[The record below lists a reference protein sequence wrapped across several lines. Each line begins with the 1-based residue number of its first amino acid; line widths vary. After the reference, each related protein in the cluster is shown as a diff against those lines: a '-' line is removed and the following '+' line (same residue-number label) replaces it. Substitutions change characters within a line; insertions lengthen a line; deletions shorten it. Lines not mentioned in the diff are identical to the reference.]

1 MHDAAP
7 ADYQKIEKLEFV
19 KRGEQALCGDLYLP
33 SQAHK
38 APCVIA
44 AHGGAWQR
52 GGPSSYH
59 DIGPYLASKGI
70 ALFAVTYR
78 FAPKNLFPA
87 AVHDVRAAVQF
98 IRSKGAGLGIDPD
111 RLAVMGDSAG
121 AHLATMTALAG
132 DREEFAG
139 QPDDAYPGVSTKVK
153 VCAPVYGLYDLVAQ
167 WEYDQAFAPR
177 GNFSETF
184 IGHSGADD
192 RFAYQKASPLNYV
205 SRATNKTAFFMAWGT
220 RDDIVPPAL
229 HSERL
234 LAALKRA
241 DYYVRQATVDAGHFW
256 IHDPLHEANSFPGF
270 VIPRLYRFLK
280 EKL

>member
-19 KRGEQALCGDLYLP
+19 RRGDQVLCGDLYLP
-33 SQAHK
+33 SQANK

-70 ALFAVTYR
+70 AVFAVTYR
-78 FAPKNLFPA
+78 FAPKAVFPA
-87 AVHDVRAAVQF
+87 ALHDVRAAVQF

-111 RLAVMGDSAG
+111 RLALMGDSAG
-121 AHLATMTALAG
+121 GHLAALTALAG
-132 DREEFAG
+132 DREDFVG
-139 QPDDAYPGVSTKVK
+139 QADDAYKGVSTKVK
-153 VCAPVYGLYDLVAQ
+153 VCAPVYGIYDLVAQ

-177 GNFSETF
+177 GNFTETF
-184 IGHSGADD
+184 IGLSGADD
-192 RFAYQKASPLNYV
+192 RFAYQLASPLNYV
-205 SRATNKTAFFMAWGT
+205 SRQNNKTAFFMAWGT
-220 RDDIVPPAL
+220 RDDIVPPSL
-229 HSERL
+229 QSERL

-241 DYYVRQATVDAGHFW
+241 DYYVRNATVDAGHFW

>member
-1 MHDAAP
+1 MHDATP
-7 ADYQKIEKLEFV
+7 ADYQKIEKMEFV

-33 SQAHK
+33 SHAQK

-44 AHGGAWQR
+44 VHGGAWQR

-59 DIGPYLASKGI
+59 DIGPFLARRGI

-78 FAPKNLFPA
+78 FSPKNLFPA

-98 IRSKGAGLGIDPD
+98 IRAKGGGMGIDPD
-111 RLAVMGDSAG
+111 RLGLMGDSAG
-121 AHLATMTALAG
+121 GHLAALVALAG
-132 DREEFAG
+132 DREAFAG
-139 QPDDAYPGVSTKVK
+139 QSDDAYRGVSTAVK
-153 VCAPVYGLYDLVAQ
+153 TCAPVYGIYDLVAQ

-184 IGHSGADD
+184 IGVSAAED
-192 RFAYQKASPLNYV
+192 RFAYQVASPLNYV
-205 SRATNKTAFFMAWGT
+205 SRNANKTAFFMAWGR
-220 RDDIVPPAL
+220 RDDIVPPSSQ
-229 HSERL
+229 SERM

-241 DYYVRQATVDAGHFW
+241 DVYVRSATVDAGHFW
-256 IHDPLHEANSFPGF
+256 IHDPLHEPDSFPGF
-270 VIPRLYRFLK
+270 VIPRLHRFLA